1 MRSCLLLCSRGAT
14 FSQGVFTLKCILLT
28 CYIPCSVPRQTA
40 IIPLECPEILIFL
53 GIEFDTFTMQ
63 LRLPKE
69 KLAEIKQRIAVP
81 LGCKK
86 VNLRDIQSIIGLLNF
101 ACQVV
106 VPGRAFC
113 RRLIDATCNLGTKSA
128 CRMV

>member
-1 MRSCLLLCSRGAT
+1 M
-14 FSQGVFTLKCILLT
+14 GV
-28 CYIPCSVPRQTA
+28 
-40 IIPLECPEILIFL
+40 PLADEITVQPTEILIVL

-81 LGCKK
+81 VGCKK

-113 RRLIDATCNLGTKSA
+113 RRLIDAICNVKKPWHKVRGSNGMKKDKKI
-128 CRMV
+128 